1 MVLDRRYR
9 SVCGIPPPD
18 RCMGRGCVRRVR
30 EVAGMGKKRPRHP
43 TLAEKK
49 AISKAGLLPENWW
62 VQDAD
67 NNAVTLISKRSGQ
80 RRVILL

>member
-1 MVLDRRYR
+1 
-9 SVCGIPPPD
+9 
-18 RCMGRGCVRRVR
+18 
-30 EVAGMGKKRPRHP
+30 MGKKRPRHP

-67 NNAVTLISKRSGQ
+67 NNAVTLISKRSRQ